1 MAWRAWTRG
10 VAGTL
15 CIHNIYS
22 HVLHYIYVD
31 EYKRNAER
39 ALTVVHD

>member
-22 HVLHYIYVD
+22 HVLHYVD
-31 EYKRNAER
+31 QYKRNAER
-39 ALTVVHD
+39 TLTVAHD